1 MTVEESIRAVAVLI
15 VDDDQ
20 YVRDILSRWLTAAG
34 YEARQAEHSRA
45 ALDAVANSEP
55 AVALCD
61 VGMPGPDG
69 VWLIG
74 QIRQQFPTVGLVL
87 CTGVDSVAP
96 AVSMQDGV
104 VAYVVKPFQRP
115 QVLAAVA
122 KAAAWHAAE
131 VARGGPQVQRGGLD
145 AWLDTE

>member
-1 MTVEESIRAVAVLI
+1 MDESIGAVTVLV

-20 YVRDILSRWLTAAG
+20 YVREILSRWLTFAG
-34 YEARQAEHSRA
+34 YETREAEHSRA
-45 ALDAVANSEP
+45 ALSAIATSEP

-61 VGMPGPDG
+61 VEMPGPDG

-74 QIRQQFPTVGLVL
+74 QVRAQYPNIGLVL
-87 CTGVDSVAP
+87 CTGVDFIAP

-104 VAYVVKPFQRP
+104 VAYVVKPLQRP

-122 KAAAWHAAE
+122 KAAEWRAAT
-131 VARGGPQVQRGGLD
+131 VARGGPPVPRGGLE